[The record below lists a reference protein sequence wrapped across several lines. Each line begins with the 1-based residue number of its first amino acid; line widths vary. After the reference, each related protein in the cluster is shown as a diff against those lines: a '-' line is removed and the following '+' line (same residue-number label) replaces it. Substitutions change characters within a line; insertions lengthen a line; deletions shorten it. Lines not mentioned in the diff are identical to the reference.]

1 VDSPWEMWRHCLGFE
16 SLKYLY
22 ELPTRQDEAYDAEDN
37 CATISKLIAAC
48 LFAFASDS
56 QN

>member
-1 VDSPWEMWRHCLGFE
+1 MWRHCLGFE